1 MMKWVPDRACLLAGV
16 LLLSSAC
23 AFVTTDPEPEN
34 SSNVQQDLRQLSAI
48 RTAFHRAMTQG
59 GLEEWVRSHLDSGV
73 AVMPPGRPT
82 ISSNE
87 EVSIWIRGLLEE
99 HRVHHFALTTE
110 EMVSGDWAF
119 VWGVYFLEW
128 NSSAGAKSGERGK
141 VLFVCKR
148 SPEGWKGAYVSF
160 NSDGYWP

>member
-1 MMKWVPDRACLLAGV
+1 MQKVLVRSFLLPAILFLICACG
-16 LLLSSAC
+16 
-23 AFVTTDPEPEN
+23 FVTTDSEPED

-48 RTAFHRAMTQG
+48 RSAFVRAMTQG

-82 ISSNE
+82 ISSRE
-87 EVSIWIRGLLEE
+87 EVSIWVRGLLEE

-110 EMVSGDWAF
+110 EIVAGDWAF
-119 VWGVYFLEW
+119 VWGVYLLE
-128 NSSAGAKSGERGK
+128 STPSAGGAKKGERGK
-141 VLFVCKR
+141 VLFVWKR
-148 SPEGWKGAYVSF
+148 KPEGWKGAYVSF